1 MSGLEDVLGAGDAA
15 KQLFLW
21 GILNQVISTLTGP
34 YLQALQDKV
43 QSANPLVPI
52 SPADAAHAV
61 VRSYMADAD
70 GAAAAAKS
78 GVAPDV
84 FAILK
89 DLAGNAPSPEQL
101 VEALRRGI
109 IERDGTGAA
118 STSFV
123 QGIAETN
130 LLDKWT
136 SVVEGLATQWP
147 SPADI
152 VDAQVKGQVTQDQG
166 LADYTKVGGDPQ
178 WYDLLVNIAG
188 NPPSPGELLTLA
200 MRGVIDWNGTG
211 PDATT
216 FQQGFYEGRSKDKW
230 EPVYRQLAFYFTTPS
245 EVVEFY
251 RYGVIDQATAADM
264 LAKRG
269 VDATTAAYFISYAE
283 VNAIDDYRGLTEQA
297 VLAMVAAGYTSD
309 DQAKTMLAAL
319 HKGDAAIDQ
328 LLTYA
333 NLQRAITQLGNAIS
347 RIGNLYEGRKIDTTT
362 ARQALLSLNLP
373 AAGVNDIIADWS
385 AVANVNVKTLTAAQ
399 IVDAWDYEV
408 FTQDEAM
415 TELESIGYI
424 PFDAWALLS
433 NKNKGPLPGKPPS
446 GPGTP
451 LGAPQPGTT

>member
-21 GILNQVISTLTGP
+21 GVLNQVISTLMGP
-34 YLQALQDKV
+34 YFQALQDKV
-43 QSANPLVPI
+43 QSANPVVPI

-84 FAILK
+84 FAVLK

-109 IERDGTGAA
+109 IARDGTGAA

-136 SVVEGLATQWP
+136 TVVEGLATQWP

-152 VDAQVKGQVTQDQG
+152 VDAQVKGQVTADQG

-188 NPPSPGELLTLA
+188 NPPSPTELLQLA
-200 MRGVIDWNGTG
+200 MRGVIDWSGTG

-216 FQQGFYEGRSKDKW
+216 FQQGFYEGRTKDKW
-230 EPVYRQLAFYFTTPS
+230 EPIYRQLAYYWVTPS

-251 RYGVIDQATAADM
+251 RYGVIGRDTAAAM
-264 LAKRG
+264 LANRG
-269 VDATTAAYFISYAE
+269 VDATAAGYFLSYAE

-309 DQAKTMLAAL
+309 DQARTMLAAL
-319 HKGDAAIDQ
+319 HKGTAAIEQ
-328 LLTYA
+328 LITYA
-333 NLQRAITQLGNAIS
+333 NLQRSITQLGNAIS
-347 RIGNLYEGRKIDTTT
+347 RIGNLYQGRKIDTTT
-362 ARQALLSLNLP
+362 ARQALITLNLP
-373 AAGVNDIIADWS
+373 AVSVNDIIADWS
-385 AVANVNVKTLTAAQ
+385 AVANVNVKTLSAAQ
-399 IVDAWDYEV
+399 IVDAWEYKV

-433 NKNKGPLPGKPPS
+433 NKHKSPLPGKPAS

-451 LGAPQPGTT
+451 LGAPSPGTT

>member
-21 GILNQVISTLTGP
+21 GVLNQVITVLMGP
-34 YLQALQDKV
+34 YFQALQDKV
-43 QSANPLVPI
+43 QAANPVVPI

-78 GVAPDV
+78 GVPADV
-84 FAILK
+84 FAVLK

-101 VEALRRGI
+101 VEALRRGLI
-109 IERDGTGAA
+109 DRDGTGAA

-136 SVVEGLATQWP
+136 AVVEGLATQWP

-152 VDAQVKGQVTQDQG
+152 VDAQVKGQVTADQG

-188 NPPSPGELLTLA
+188 NPPSPTELLQLA
-200 MRGVIDWNGTG
+200 MRGIIDWEGTG
-211 PDATT
+211 PDKTT
-216 FQQGFYEGRSKDKW
+216 FQQGFFEGRSKDKW
-230 EPVYRQLAFYFTTPS
+230 EPVYRQLAYYWTTPS

-251 RYGVIDQATAADM
+251 RYGIVDRDTAAKM
-264 LAKRG
+264 LASRG
-269 VDATTAAYFISYAE
+269 VNATDAAYFLGYAE
-283 VNAIDDYRGLTEQA
+283 VNAIDDYRGLTEQS

-309 DQAKTMLAAL
+309 DQARTMLAAL

-333 NLQRAITQLGNAIS
+333 NLQRSITQLGNAIS
-347 RIGNLYEGRKIDTTT
+347 RIGNLYQGRKIDEGT
-362 ARQALLSLNLP
+362 ARQALLSLHLP
-373 AAGVNDIIADWS
+373 ADGVNDIIADWA
-385 AVANVNVKTLTAAQ
+385 AVANINVKTLTAAQ
-399 IVDAWDYEV
+399 IVDAWAYGII
-408 FTQDEAM
+408 TQDEAM

-424 PFDAWALLS
+424 PFDAWVLLS
-433 NKNKGPLPGKPPS
+433 NKAKEKLPGKPAS

-451 LGAPQPGTT
+451 LGAPKPGTT